1 MKLVVVGK
9 GGREHALAQKLKS
22 SPLVTDLWVAPGN
35 PGMQQAGFSCVNC
48 ESAEA
53 IEKFCIDNGV
63 SLVVVG
69 PEALILS
76 DLKLRLQKHGIACFA
91 PSMEVAQLE
100 SSKLFC
106 KGVLKDAGVRT
117 AACQVSYSEDQALLV
132 VGKHDFKSPLVVKA
146 DGLAQGKGVWVC
158 NTWDMAEEAVR
169 TLGRHFGFPL
179 LLEECLIGKELSAF
193 ALCDGEDFVI
203 LGTAC
208 DYKRV
213 SSDPFS
219 ANTGGMGA
227 YSPCDFVNEA
237 DEAEIRSI
245 FSKTLKTLRDK
256 RLPYQGF
263 LFAGLMKTNEGIY
276 VLEFNVRMGDP
287 ETQALLPRLK
297 TDLAGLIMKA
307 VTHQLK
313 NEVCE
318 LASESSVHVV
328 ATSEGYPGSPM
339 KLGNPITTKV
349 LSAPDRHLY
358 FAGVSRINDQ
368 LVNVG
373 GRVLGITA
381 LGSTREEARE
391 KVYQEMQAVNF
402 DGMYLRQDIGL

>member
-9 GGREHALAQKLKS
+9 GGREHALAKKMKE
-22 SPLVTDLWVAPGN
+22 SPLVTNLWVTPGN
-35 PGMQQAGFSCVNC
+35 PGMQQAGLDCVNC
-48 ESAEA
+48 ESPEA
-53 IEKFCIDNGV
+53 IEKFCVDHGV

-69 PEALILS
+69 PESLILS
-76 DLKLRLQKHGIACFA
+76 DLKLRLAEHGIACFA
-91 PSMEVAQLE
+91 PSVEVAQLE

-106 KGVLKDAGVRT
+106 KGVLHDAGVKT
-117 AACQVSYSEDQALLV
+117 ASCQVSYSEEQALLAI
-132 VGKHDFKSPLVVKA
+132 GKHDFQKPLVVKA

-158 NTWDMAEEAVR
+158 NSWEMAAEAVR
-169 TLGRHFGFPL
+169 TLGHHFGFPL

-213 SSDPFS
+213 SPDPFS

-227 YSPCDFVNEA
+227 YSPCDFITEA
-237 DEAEIRSI
+237 DEVEIRNI
-245 FSKTLKTLRDK
+245 FERTLKSLREK

-263 LFAGLMKTNEGIY
+263 LFAGLMKTTEGIY
-276 VLEFNVRMGDP
+276 VLEYNVRMGDP

-297 TDLAGLIMKA
+297 TDLAELIMKA
-307 VTHQLK
+307 VTHQLRDQ
-313 NEVCE
+313 VCE
-318 LASESSVHVV
+318 LVPESSVHVV

-339 KLGNPITTKV
+339 KLGNPITAIT
-349 LSAPDRHLY
+349 LAAPDRHLY

-381 LGSTREEARE
+381 LGTTREEARQ
-391 KVYQEMQAVNF
+391 KVYYEMQSVNF